1 MLRECVYSART
12 MKTTGQ
18 NHAFLGAGNMAL
30 ALLRGAL
37 RSGALPKEQLA
48 ASDLRREALEAL
60 SAELGVRTFAD
71 NAGAVAWAQVVVLC
85 VKPQVLATVLSEIA
99 GQLKPETLV
108 ISIVAG
114 VPLARLS
121 AGLGGHARIVRAMP
135 NTPALVG
142 AGATALARAPGVSDD
157 DLALALRLFGGSG
170 LTVQVDEKLIDGV
183 TGLSG
188 SGPAYGFVAIE
199 ALADAGV
206 REGLARDVALKLA
219 AQTLLGAA
227 KMVLETGTHPG
238 ALKDAVTS
246 PAGTTIAGLAAL
258 ERAGF
263 RAALLAA
270 VEAAAAR
277 ARELGK

>member
-1 MLRECVYSART
+1 

-18 NHAFLGAGNMAL
+18 NHAFLGAGNMAT

-37 RSGALPKEQLA
+37 QSGALAKEQLA
-48 ASDLRREALEAL
+48 ATDVRRDALDAL
-60 SAELGVRTFAD
+60 SAELGIRSFSD
-71 NAGAVAWAQVVVLC
+71 NAEAVAWAQVVVLC
-85 VKPQVLATVLSEIA
+85 VKPQVLTAVLGEIA
-99 GQLKPETLV
+99 GQLRPETLV

-114 VPLARLS
+114 VPIARLS
-121 AGLGGHARIVRAMP
+121 AGLNGHVRIVRAMP
-135 NTPALVG
+135 NTPALVA
-142 AGATALARAPGVSDD
+142 AGATALARGPGVNDEE
-157 DLALALRLFGGSG
+157 LARALRLFGGTG
-170 LTVQVDEKLIDGV
+170 ITVQVEEKLIDGV

-206 REGLARDVALKLA
+206 REGLSREVALKLA

-227 KMVLETGTHPG
+227 KMVLDTGTHPG
-238 ALKDAVTS
+238 VLKDMVTS
-246 PAGTTIAGLAAL
+246 PGGTTIAGLAAL
-258 ERAGF
+258 EKAGL
-263 RAALLAA
+263 RAALMAA